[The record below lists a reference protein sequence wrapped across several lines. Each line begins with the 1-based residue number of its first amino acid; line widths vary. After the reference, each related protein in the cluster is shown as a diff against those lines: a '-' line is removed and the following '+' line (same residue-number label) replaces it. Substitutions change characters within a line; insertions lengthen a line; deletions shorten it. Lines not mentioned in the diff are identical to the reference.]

1 MRQGLVRLTLL
12 VLVLLLIFGVYRLLT
27 IEPIDAGTFFD
38 AAGAPLVLLDPGM
51 FGENGQETL
60 AALDQTQGTDEVGL
74 FVPVNL
80 DEAGQLLV
88 ADPGA
93 ANASAVT
100 LTALLAEHP
109 DARFVV
115 ELRKPDL
122 QSLAALLHAVD
133 SQGARDRVLAV
144 VDDQQL
150 VDVLRG
156 QAPDLATAMT
166 TAEVSSFLLTSRLRL
181 TPFYRP
187 GAPAL
192 LLPAAQFSGRLR
204 DAAHSRGIALFVQS
218 PNDRSV
224 VKDLIDQGVDG
235 VVVQRP

>member
-12 VLVLLLIFGVYRLLT
+12 FIVLLLIFGVYRLLT
-27 IEPIDAGTFFD
+27 IEPI
-38 AAGAPLVLLDPGM
+38 AAGAFFDPAAGPLVLLDPAM
-51 FGENGQETL
+51 FGENGQEAL
-60 AALDQTQGTDEVGL
+60 AALGQTPRAGAVGVFASVILDQ
-74 FVPVNL
+74 
-80 DEAGQLLV
+80 AGQLV
-88 ADPGA
+88 AADPDA
-93 ANASAVT
+93 ADASAVN

-109 DARFVV
+109 DNRFIV
-115 ELRKPDL
+115 ELREPDL

-133 SQGARDRVLAV
+133 SQGARARVLAV

-166 TAEVSSFLLTSRLRL
+166 TAETSSFLLTSRLRL

-192 LLPAAQFSGRLR
+192 LLPAAEFSQRLR
-204 DAAHSRGIALFVQS
+204 NAAHSRGIALFVES